1 VHRLG
6 PECEKVRGV
15 SRRRRRDPRGTQPP
29 DDVFAEMLQ
38 AARELLAVRTPLD
51 AELMVSDM
59 LGGWWGR
66 RLRRGDV
73 EEFLGEGLVDYAAKA
88 GTPAA
93 LTLLVAVAYLGTA
106 RQAAK
111 AEGAALALMESDV
124 ARPRWAERVGA
135 VKPQGCY
142 VSRDAYGDQDTVVCT
157 FGYRRSPVRP
167 AAQSRPAPAS
177 TDPASPASGRD
188 AAGHRS
194 GTNGHD
200 GADDPSAHG
209 HAAASDAEAHA
220 AAGGAPA
227 SRRDRAGG
235 CAAHRHGVAGGPAAR
250 GPEAPEGPGGVG
262 GDVEATRPPEH
273 PEDAHAL
280 VVIVDYN
287 MRGMARDAWV
297 SSQVDEL
304 LEKASVEAAGNPMLR
319 FEELEPQQAR
329 ALLEFAMKATT
340 ESLGRKSPK
349 LVSDS
354 YSAYHAFARSRI
366 KALPPG
372 RKRPA
377 PLFSEAP
384 YSRDRRAMLAAE
396 FLASDAA
403 EHLSDPSAASRC
415 ADHIIDY
422 GCDQDFNR
430 PLRVSPTKCETF
442 LLDWLP
448 RKVLLGPAEQEA
460 MPHVLL
466 SWVRFAA
473 PKTGLPEQGIRATI
487 DAVWE
492 AAGRFTEAYRD
503 PTTFGLDRSLVERLL
518 PDGDLSALARRAFAF
533 PFLEGRHGTNDLSA
547 LNPAM
552 DADRRILL
560 EIDHAAERDRAD
572 YAEHLAWHEEIAKR
586 LWDGDPEQLWE
597 AAQRLL
603 DLGHDRHDVLHVLM
617 EIAERIGD
625 HPDELAAALDDIA
638 DIPDEPP
645 V

>member
-1 VHRLG
+1 
-6 PECEKVRGV
+6 
-15 SRRRRRDPRGTQPP
+15 
-29 DDVFAEMLQ
+29 MLL
-38 AARELLAVRTPLD
+38 AARELLAVRSPLD

-59 LGGWWGR
+59 LGSWWGR
-66 RLRRGDV
+66 RLRRGDI

-93 LTLLVAVAYLGTA
+93 LTLLIAVAYLGTA

-157 FGYRRSPVRP
+157 FAYRGMPP
-167 AAQSRPAPAS
+167 A
-177 TDPASPASGRD
+177 
-188 AAGHRS
+188 
-194 GTNGHD
+194 D
-200 GADDPSAHG
+200 GA
-209 HAAASDAEAHA
+209 
-220 AAGGAPA
+220 AP
-227 SRRDRAGG
+227 GQG
-235 CAAHRHGVAGGPAAR
+235 
-250 GPEAPEGPGGVG
+250 
-262 GDVEATRPPEH
+262 
-273 PEDAHAL
+273 EDSHAL

-287 MRGMARDAWV
+287 MGGMARDAWV
-297 SSQVDEL
+297 SSQVDTL
-304 LEKASVEAAGNPMLR
+304 LEKAGVEAAGNPMLR
-319 FEELEPQQAR
+319 FEEIEPQQAR

-340 ESLGRKSPK
+340 EALGRRKPEK

-473 PKTGLPEQGIRATI
+473 PRTGLPEEGITATL

-503 PTTFGLDRSLVERLL
+503 PTTFGLDRSLVGRLL
-518 PDGDLSALARRAFAF
+518 PDGDLSALPRRAFAF
-533 PFLEGRHGTNDLSA
+533 PYLEGTHGDIDLED
-547 LNPAM
+547 LHPAE

-560 EIDHAAERDRAD
+560 EIDHAAERDRPD
-572 YAEHLAWHEEIAKR
+572 FAEHLAWHEEIAKR
-586 LWDGDPEQLWE
+586 LWDGDPEEMWE

-645 V
+645 PA

>member
-1 VHRLG
+1 
-6 PECEKVRGV
+6 
-15 SRRRRRDPRGTQPP
+15 
-29 DDVFAEMLQ
+29 MLL

-59 LGGWWGR
+59 LGAWWGR

-73 EEFLGEGLVDYAAKA
+73 EEFLGEGLVEYAAKA

-93 LTLLVAVAYLGTA
+93 LTLLIAIAYLGTS

-135 VKPQGCY
+135 VKPRGCY

-157 FGYRRSPVRP
+157 FAYRTGVPGT
-167 AAQSRPAPAS
+167 AA
-177 TDPASPASGRD
+177 
-188 AAGHRS
+188 
-194 GTNGHD
+194 
-200 GADDPSAHG
+200 SAH
-209 HAAASDAEAHA
+209 ARVAAEAA
-220 AAGGAPA
+220 TG
-227 SRRDRAGG
+227 RAG
-235 CAAHRHGVAGGPAAR
+235 AGSTEQQPDVPAAR
-250 GPEAPEGPGGVG
+250 PEPDTPAQ
-262 GDVEATRPPEH
+262 APPEE
-273 PEDAHAL
+273 PHAL
-280 VVIVDYN
+280 VVVVDYN

-304 LEKASVEAAGNPMLR
+304 LVRADAEAAGNPMLR

-329 ALLEFAMKATT
+329 ALLEFAMKATA

-349 LVSDS
+349 LVSEG
-354 YSAYHAFARSRI
+354 YSAFHAFARARI

-448 RKVLLGPAEQEA
+448 RKVLLDPAEQEA

-473 PKTGLPEQGIRATI
+473 PRTGLPDEGLKATL

-503 PTTFGLDRSLVERLL
+503 PTTFGLDRSLVRRLL
-518 PDGDLSALARRAFAF
+518 PDGDLSALPRRAFAF
-533 PFLEGRHGTNDLSA
+533 PFLEGTHGDIDLETLHPSE
-547 LNPAM
+547 
-552 DADRRILL
+552 DADRRVLL
-560 EIDHAAERDRAD
+560 EIDHIADRDRPD
-572 YAEHLAWHEEIAKR
+572 FAEHLAWHEEIATR
-586 LWDGDPEQLWE
+586 LWDGDPEQMWE

-645 V
+645 D

>member
-1 VHRLG
+1 
-6 PECEKVRGV
+6 
-15 SRRRRRDPRGTQPP
+15 
-29 DDVFAEMLQ
+29 MLL

-59 LGGWWGR
+59 LGAWWGR

-93 LTLLVAVAYLGTA
+93 LTLLIAVAYLGTS

-135 VKPQGCY
+135 VKPRGCY

-157 FGYRRSPVRP
+157 FAYRGGLPGRTG
-167 AAQSRPAPAS
+167 PAS
-177 TDPASPASGRD
+177 SDPASSGQDPAGVP
-188 AAGHRS
+188 GHRS
-194 GTNGHD
+194 
-200 GADDPSAHG
+200 
-209 HAAASDAEAHA
+209 
-220 AAGGAPA
+220 AAGQTGL
-227 SRRDRAGG
+227 
-235 CAAHRHGVAGGPAAR
+235 
-250 GPEAPEGPGGVG
+250 
-262 GDVEATRPPEH
+262 DVEPVRLPEQI
-273 PEDAHAL
+273 EDPHAL

-297 SSQVDEL
+297 SSQVDAL
-304 LEKASVEAAGNPMLR
+304 LEKAGVEADGNPMLR
-319 FEELEPQQAR
+319 FEEIEPQQAR

-340 ESLGRKSPK
+340 ASLGRKSPK

-448 RKVLLGPAEQEA
+448 RKVLLDAAEQEA

-473 PKTGLPEQGIRATI
+473 PKTGLPEEGIRATL

-492 AAGRFTEAYRD
+492 ATGRFTEAYRD

-533 PFLEGRHGTNDLSA
+533 PFLEGKHGDIDLEA
-547 LNPAM
+547 LHPAE

-560 EIDHAAERDRAD
+560 EIDHAAERDRPD
-572 YAEHLAWHEEIAKR
+572 FAEHLAWHEEIAKR
-586 LWDGDPEQLWE
+586 LWDGDPEELWE

-645 V
+645 A

>member
-1 VHRLG
+1 
-6 PECEKVRGV
+6 
-15 SRRRRRDPRGTQPP
+15 
-29 DDVFAEMLQ
+29 MLL

-59 LGGWWGR
+59 LGAWWGH

-93 LTLLVAVAYLGTA
+93 LTLLIAVAYLGTA

-135 VKPQGCY
+135 VKPRGTY
-142 VSRDAYGDQDTVVCT
+142 VSRDAYGDQDTVICT
-157 FGYRRSPVRP
+157 FAYRGVPDP
-167 AAQSRPAPAS
+167 AARAGSS
-177 TDPASPASGRD
+177 ASGQATVAVPGHRSV
-188 AAGHRS
+188 AAGHER
-194 GTNGHD
+194 
-200 GADDPSAHG
+200 AAAAKAADPSTAG
-209 HAAASDAEAHA
+209 TAGAGAGVPGGSGPEEGAPVPE
-220 AAGGAPA
+220 AAGAAVEPSPGPQAP
-227 SRRDRAGG
+227 S
-235 CAAHRHGVAGGPAAR
+235 
-250 GPEAPEGPGGVG
+250 
-262 GDVEATRPPEH
+262 
-273 PEDAHAL
+273 EDPHAL

-287 MRGMARDAWV
+287 MRGMARNAWV
-297 SSQVDEL
+297 SSHVDEL
-304 LEKASVEAAGNPMLR
+304 LEKAGLEAAGNPMLR
-319 FEELEPQQAR
+319 FEEIEPKQAR

-340 ESLGRKSPK
+340 ESLGRKSPR

-354 YSAYHAFARSRI
+354 YSAYHAFARARI

-448 RKVLLGPAEQEA
+448 RKVLLGPAEQDA
-460 MPHVLL
+460 MPHVML

-473 PKTGLPEQGIRATI
+473 PKTGLPEEGLRATL

-492 AAGRFTEAYRD
+492 ATGRFTEAYRD

-533 PFLEGRHGTNDLSA
+533 PFLEGTHGDIDLEA
-547 LNPAM
+547 LHPAE

-560 EIDHAAERDRAD
+560 EIDHAAERDRPD
-572 YAEHLAWHEEIAKR
+572 FAEHLAWHEEIAKR

-603 DLGHDRHDVLHVLM
+603 DLGHERHDVLHVLM

-638 DIPDEPP
+638 DIPDEPLEDP
-645 V
+645 PG

>member
-1 VHRLG
+1 
-6 PECEKVRGV
+6 
-15 SRRRRRDPRGTQPP
+15 
-29 DDVFAEMLQ
+29 MLL

-59 LGGWWGR
+59 LGSWWGH

-93 LTLLVAVAYLGTA
+93 LTLLVAVAYLGTS

-135 VKPQGCY
+135 VKPRGCY

-157 FGYRRSPVRP
+157 FAYRGTVP
-167 AAQSRPAPAS
+167 AAQGRDSASSAPSVSARVASHGAASSAQGAGASSQSAAAAAPAVAS
-177 TDPASPASGRD
+177 QGAGSPGPGSPASPA
-188 AAGHRS
+188 
-194 GTNGHD
+194 
-200 GADDPSAHG
+200 P
-209 HAAASDAEAHA
+209 AASGQGVTAS
-220 AAGGAPA
+220 APA
-227 SRRDRAGG
+227 
-235 CAAHRHGVAGGPAAR
+235 
-250 GPEAPEGPGGVG
+250 
-262 GDVEATRPPEH
+262 RPPGAQARPLEH

-280 VVIVDYN
+280 VVVVDYN

-304 LEKASVEAAGNPMLR
+304 LEKAAVEAAGNPMLS
-319 FEELEPQQAR
+319 FEEIEPQQAR
-329 ALLEFAMKATT
+329 ALLEFAMRATT
-340 ESLGRKSPK
+340 ESLGRRKGPQ
-349 LVSDS
+349 LVSDG
-354 YSAYHAFARSRI
+354 YSAFHAFARARI

-377 PLFSEAP
+377 PLLSEAP

-448 RKVLLGPAEQEA
+448 RKVLLSPADQEA

-473 PKTGLPEQGIRATI
+473 PKTGLPVEGMRATL

-492 AAGRFTEAYRD
+492 ATGRFTEAYRD

-533 PFLEGRHGTNDLSA
+533 PFLEGTHGDVDLWRLRPSE
-547 LNPAM
+547 

-560 EIDHAAERDRAD
+560 EIDHAAERDRPD
-572 YAEHLAWHEEIAKR
+572 FAEHLAWHEEIAKR
-586 LWDGDPEQLWE
+586 LWDGEPEQMWE

-638 DIPDEPP
+638 DIPDEPSA
-645 V
+645 

>member
-1 VHRLG
+1 
-6 PECEKVRGV
+6 
-15 SRRRRRDPRGTQPP
+15 
-29 DDVFAEMLQ
+29 MLL

-59 LGGWWGR
+59 LGAWWGR

-73 EEFLGEGLVDYAAKA
+73 EEFLGEGLVEYAAKA

-93 LTLLVAVAYLGTA
+93 LTLLIAIAYLGTS

-135 VKPQGCY
+135 VKPRGCY

-157 FGYRRSPVRP
+157 FAYR
-167 AAQSRPAPAS
+167 
-177 TDPASPASGRD
+177 TDTPGT
-188 AAGHRS
+188 AG
-194 GTNGHD
+194 
-200 GADDPSAHG
+200 
-209 HAAASDAEAHA
+209 AAASAHARVAAEA
-220 AAGGAPA
+220 AAG
-227 SRRDRAGG
+227 RAGE
-235 CAAHRHGVAGGPAAR
+235 HQPGVPAAR
-250 GPEAPEGPGGVG
+250 PGPDAAAQVRE
-262 GDVEATRPPEH
+262 TRPASQETAQVASEEP
-273 PEDAHAL
+273 HAL
-280 VVIVDYN
+280 VVVVDYN

-297 SSQVDEL
+297 SSEVDEL
-304 LEKASVEAAGNPMLR
+304 LVRADAEAAGNPMLR
-319 FEELEPQQAR
+319 FEELEPKQAR
-329 ALLEFAMKATT
+329 ALLEFAMRATA
-340 ESLGRKSPK
+340 ESLGRKSPAA
-349 LVSDS
+349 VSEG
-354 YSAYHAFARSRI
+354 YSAFHAFARARI

-396 FLASDAA
+396 FLASDFA

-448 RKVLLGPAEQEA
+448 RKVLLDPAEQEA

-473 PKTGLPEQGIRATI
+473 PRTGLPQEGLKATL

-503 PTTFGLDRSLVERLL
+503 PTTFGLDRSLVRRLL

-533 PFLEGRHGTNDLSA
+533 PFLEGTHGDVDLES
-547 LNPAM
+547 LHPAE
-552 DADRRILL
+552 DADRRVLL
-560 EIDHAAERDRAD
+560 EIDHIADHDRPD
-572 YAEHLAWHEEIAKR
+572 FAEHLAWHEEIATR
-586 LWDGDPEQLWE
+586 LWDGDPEQMWE

-645 V
+645 D

>member
-1 VHRLG
+1 
-6 PECEKVRGV
+6 
-15 SRRRRRDPRGTQPP
+15 
-29 DDVFAEMLQ
+29 MLV

-59 LGGWWGR
+59 LGAWWGR

-157 FGYRRSPVRP
+157 FAYRRAVP
-167 AAQSRPAPAS
+167 AAQGHDRAVSTATHASGPEPAAKAGGVPPTDPGGARHDLAQSRRADQDLAAPGTSSGHDLAARGRDIGTNRPDPGGDDRGLPAGSSVIAPAM
-177 TDPASPASGRD
+177 G
-188 AAGHRS
+188 
-194 GTNGHD
+194 
-200 GADDPSAHG
+200 
-209 HAAASDAEAHA
+209 E
-220 AAGGAPA
+220 
-227 SRRDRAGG
+227 
-235 CAAHRHGVAGGPAAR
+235 GGPAGEGA
-250 GPEAPEGPGGVG
+250 APPQAEQ
-262 GDVEATRPPEH
+262 

-280 VVIVDYN
+280 VVVVDYN

-297 SSQVDEL
+297 SSQVDKL
-304 LEKASVEAAGNPMLR
+304 LEKAGREAAGNPMLR
-319 FEELEPQQAR
+319 FEEIEPQQAR
-329 ALLEFAMKATT
+329 ALLEFAMRATT
-340 ESLGRKSPK
+340 ESLGRRGGPQ
-349 LVSDS
+349 LVSEG
-354 YSAYHAFARSRI
+354 YSAFHAFARARI

-377 PLFSEAP
+377 PLLSEAP

-403 EHLSDPSAASRC
+403 EHLSDPSAGSRC

-448 RKVLLGPAEQEA
+448 RKVLLSPAEQEA

-473 PKTGLPEQGIRATI
+473 PKTGLPEEGVRATL

-533 PFLEGRHGTNDLSA
+533 PFLEGAHGEVDLSRMR
-547 LNPAM
+547 PSE
-552 DADRRILL
+552 DADRRVLL
-560 EIDHAAERDRAD
+560 EIDHAAERDRPD
-572 YAEHLAWHEEIAKR
+572 FTEHLAWHEEIAKR
-586 LWDGDPEQLWE
+586 LWDGEPEQLWE

-617 EIAERIGD
+617 EIAERMGD

-638 DIPDEPP
+638 DMPDEPP
-645 V
+645 A